1 MCKIWVILSPNIA
14 GAAGKV
20 AGKWLEVRHRRS
32 LFSRDNLCDNFHWGE
47 MLELHVAWGEMLELH
62 VACELSACEY
72 MFGLDLSP
80 SSGKETASLPLL

>member
-1 MCKIWVILSPNIA
+1 MSPNIA

-47 MLELHVAWGEMLELH
+47 MLELHVA
-62 VACELSACEY
+62 CELSACEY